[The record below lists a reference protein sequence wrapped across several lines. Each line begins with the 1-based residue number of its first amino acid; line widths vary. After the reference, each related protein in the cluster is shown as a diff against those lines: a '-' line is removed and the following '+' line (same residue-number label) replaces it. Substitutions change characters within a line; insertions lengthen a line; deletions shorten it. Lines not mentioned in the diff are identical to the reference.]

1 PPARPRR
8 RSRPRQ
14 RRRRPRPTRRSARR
28 RRGAA
33 TARPLGRCRRAPP
46 RRYMRST
53 LDAQM
58 ALQAELLE
66 TTEALE
72 PHLAGWDALAVARGR
87 PYCAPGWMLSWLGA
101 VAPPDALLR
110 ACVVR
115 EGAELVAIAPL
126 WTQDGDAGG
135 RYGMLSEHTASPVE
149 PLCVAGRE
157 GDVAAAFGQLLAE
170 ANPGPREIELKGAP
184 AASPWPRLLSEHV
197 PGYSPP
203 SIECTRVMALP
214 KLRLD
219 QPSLNAWLATRS
231 RN

>member
-1 PPARPRR
+1 AGRRPSAPPAPAPRGPRRAAPPCAPSCSWRLPAGPSAEAGRPPARPRR

-14 RRRRPRPTRRSARR
+14 RRRRPRPTRRSAPR

-33 TARPLGRCRRAPP
+33 TARRSGRCPRAPP

-72 PHLAGWDALAVARGR
+72 PHLGAWDALAVARSR

-115 EGAELVAIAPL
+115 EGGELVAIAPL
-126 WTQDGDAGG
+126 WTQDGDGGG
-135 RYGMLSEHTASPVE
+135 R
-149 PLCVAGRE
+149 
-157 GDVAAAFGQLLAE
+157 
-170 ANPGPREIELKGAP
+170 
-184 AASPWPRLLSEHV
+184 
-197 PGYSPP
+197 
-203 SIECTRVMALP
+203 
-214 KLRLD
+214 
-219 QPSLNAWLATRS
+219 
-231 RN
+231 